1 MGRPHARMR
10 KDRLVTEGLQDLA
23 QRLAKAARATGAVRM
38 PEPVAGQASLGG
50 EALRIAS
57 LMLGQRPA
65 TGGAGRGAAGTDVP
79 RPADLVTDDE
89 RDGLIGGRD
98 AASRDDDGAL

>member
-1 MGRPHARMR
+1 M
-10 KDRLVTEGLQDLA
+10 EGFQNLA
-23 QRLAKAARATGAVRM
+23 QRLAKAARAPGAVRM
-38 PEPVAGQASLGG
+38 PEPVEGQASPGG

-57 LMLGQRPA
+57 LMLGQRTA

-89 RDGLIGGRD
+89 RDGLIGGRLTV
-98 AASRDDDGAL
+98 SRDHDGGAR